1 LQDEGAA
8 LAGPH
13 GEQGDAM
20 EIRYGCFLSYAHGQY
35 AFMNKFKNDL
45 IEALACYLEPHLDR
59 EEVLFIDSEQLG
71 GGDDIDLRV
80 ARAMCQSVC
89 MIVLYT
95 PKYEAHGYTRREFA
109 AMQLIEQERRAWY
122 ALPSHLIIPIIMT
135 RHPDGLPPQI
145 TESGLYVDF
154 SGYTLASGDL
164 KSNPQYLPDIDRIVQ
179 RIATH
184 YHLLKRSTPPGH
196 DCSRFVLPD
205 IPPEWRAIPPPHF
218 PR

>member
-1 LQDEGAA
+1 MSRTPDTFLRQRKLSCCRAVYSELMPCRMKARRWQGRT
-8 LAGPH
+8 GNR
-13 GEQGDAM
+13 GDAM

-122 ALPSHLIIPIIMT
+122 ELPSHLIIPIIMT
-135 RHPDGLPPQI
+135 VSYTHLTLPTTP
-145 TESGLYVDF
+145 YV
-154 SGYTLASGDL
+154 
-164 KSNPQYLPDIDRIVQ
+164 
-179 RIATH
+179 
-184 YHLLKRSTPPGH
+184 
-196 DCSRFVLPD
+196 
-205 IPPEWRAIPPPHF
+205 
-218 PR
+218 